1 MSYNSAIN
9 PSRFNRR
16 ITVVRA
22 TTFADDAFGTA
33 TTGYDTEFVSW
44 AHWEELSTS
53 RKAYYGLDLFT
64 VFAEV
69 LLRYS
74 PDRPFDT
81 SSIVYYQNQYWSVVD
96 AKVEIQ
102 EYKRFWRLIVTISAV
117 Q

>member
-1 MSYNSAIN
+1 MTDII
-9 PSRFNRR
+9 PSLFNRR
-16 ITVVRA
+16 ITIVRA
-22 TTFADDAFGTA
+22 ATLADDAGGTEN
-33 TTGYDTEFVSW
+33 TGYDIQFTSW

-81 SSIVYYQNQYWSVVD
+81 SCLVLYQNQYWSVND
-96 AKVEIQ
+96 AKVEVQ
-102 EYKRFWRLIVTISAV
+102 AYKRYWRLILTLSDVN
-117 Q
+117 